1 MWAKEHSKLCRSS
14 RGVSCG
20 FGFLWGSLEYL
31 PLGYAKFSSH
41 HRCVESWSQP
51 SYGSLISRISLLNF
65 WLVAPNQNCRLEVAK
80 LWVFPHPLGTE
91 YATLSQ
97 QSCGVFTPNP
107 SLCYNLESRTS
118 GKNYKL
124 ITMLFLLTEK
134 GMVEQKRPQNSS
146 SSYPK
151 LQHIYHL
158 PFGSISGAQKW
169 LVFISLIQFS
179 TYFIEKENHLSSWH
193 RH

>member
-1 MWAKEHSKLCRSS
+1 M
-14 RGVSCG
+14 G
-20 FGFLWGSLEYL
+20 
-31 PLGYAKFSSH
+31 
-41 HRCVESWSQP
+41 
-51 SYGSLISRISLLNF
+51 
-65 WLVAPNQNCRLEVAK
+65 
-80 LWVFPHPLGTE
+80 FPHPLGTE

-118 GKNYKL
+118 GKNTKL

-158 PFGSISGAQKW
+158 PFGSISGAQ
-169 LVFISLIQFS
+169 
-179 TYFIEKENHLSSWH
+179 
-193 RH
+193 R

>member
-1 MWAKEHSKLCRSS
+1 MCGKLITALLRLSHFQDLP
-14 RGVSCG
+14 VK
-20 FGFLWGSLEYL
+20 FLASGPKPELQTWG
-31 PLGYAKFSSH
+31 GKAM
-41 HRCVESWSQP
+41 
-51 SYGSLISRISLLNF
+51 G
-65 WLVAPNQNCRLEVAK
+65 
-80 LWVFPHPLGTE
+80 FPHPLGTE

-146 SSYPK
+146 SYPK

-158 PFGSISGAQKW
+158 PFWSISGAQKW
-169 LVFISLIQFS
+169 LFLSV
-179 TYFIEKENHLSSWH
+179 LSSFVLILLRKRITCH
-193 RH
+193 PDIAINGSDLGYPFYIS